1 MAWQDELRE
10 LDNALAEGRISAD
23 DYRRRRDEVLSGSG
37 SAPAPSPQNQ
47 GSANAPFRWSATPPQ
62 AGPQTGPPS
71 GPQPVVNPD
80 ATQVVTP
87 QAPHAA
93 PNPNANPDATQV
105 VNTGARNPDSE
116 RTQYVRPV
124 QPQGGWQSASPQQGG
139 SAAPPPWLSG
149 DGNGFGADPSPA
161 WVAQGPEVF
170 DEKPSGAGKKILVV
184 LLVLIVLG
192 GIGTGVYFLVN
203 RQGGGG
209 DQTTAQSTPATPT
222 TTSKPKPTDPYE
234 IILDQMPAAGGKND
248 ARSEVANL
256 AKLVEEKVIEQGEAD
271 LIAAAGGDKSAW
283 KAGNKIADEFG
294 PTPDRFS
301 ILVIPTK
308 SESDA
313 AELVVK
319 LKSYQESRGLV
330 FIKDPLPDMPPS
342 IVFEKNIAPDIALYR
357 GIYASGKNLVRVNVD
372 QFPPSGEAGLS
383 GSYQRQ
389 MQAMLKAF
397 PAAS

>member
-23 DYRRRRDEVLSGSG
+23 DYRRRRDEVLSGSA
-37 SAPAPSPQNQ
+37 SAPAPSSPNQ
-47 GSANAPFRWSATPPQ
+47 GAPNAPFRWQATPPQ
-62 AGPQTGPPS
+62 P
-71 GPQPVVNPD
+71 GPQPGPSPD

-87 QAPHAA
+87 QAPQL
-93 PNPNANPDATQV
+93 PNPIATPNPDATQV
-105 VNTGARNPDSE
+105 VNTGGGGNPDSE

-124 QPQGGWQSASPQQGG
+124 QPPQGGWQSAPQQAGG
-139 SAAPPPWLSG
+139 APPPWLSG
-149 DGNGFGADPSPA
+149 DGSGFGAEQSPS
-161 WVAQGPEVF
+161 WMAQGPEVF
-170 DEKPSGAGKKILVV
+170 DEKPSGAGKKVLIVLLVV
-184 LLVLIVLG
+184 LVLG

-209 DQTTAQSTPATPT
+209 EQTQAQSTPQTPT
-222 TTSKPKPTDPYE
+222 STSKPKPTDPYE
-234 IILDQMPAAGGKND
+234 ILLEEMPAAGGKND
-248 ARSEVANL
+248 ARNEVMTL

-283 KAGNKIADEFG
+283 KAGNKNADEFG
-294 PTPDRFS
+294 PTADRFS
-301 ILVIPTK
+301 LLVVPTK
-308 SESDA
+308 SENDA

-342 IVFEKNIAPDIALYR
+342 VVFEKKVAPDLALYR

-372 QFPPSGEAGLS
+372 QFPLSGEAGLS

-389 MQAMLKAF
+389 VQAMLKAF
-397 PAAS
+397 PASP